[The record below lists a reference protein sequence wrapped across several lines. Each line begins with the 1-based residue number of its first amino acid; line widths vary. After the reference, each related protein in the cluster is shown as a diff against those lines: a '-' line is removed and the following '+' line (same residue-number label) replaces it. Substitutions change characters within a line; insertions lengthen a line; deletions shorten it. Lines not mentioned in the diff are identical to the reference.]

1 MQNSK
6 TDTSST
12 ASSSRRRWLGWTLA
26 SVAAGAA
33 GVAGWRQFGPR
44 QAPVPEAVAG
54 VPERWLT
61 HAFAQPGQIGTRTLE
76 SFQGKPLLIN
86 LWATWCP
93 PCIEEM
99 PELARFAARHEF
111 RPHALGPLLRVLCAG
126 GACLGACLLLRH
138 APLLGA
144 ACGALVYAGVLAG
157 LKAFGPHD
165 LAELRST
172 GLIEFLQAR
181 DVTTVLVG
189 GLATDY
195 CVKTSVLQL
204 RRAGFRV
211 IVHLD
216 ACRGIA
222 PETIDQARTR
232 MIEAGAEL
240 AQTLADIQR
249 LLDA

>member
-1 MQNSK
+1 MG
-6 TDTSST
+6 TI
-12 ASSSRRRWLGWTLA
+12 ASLDIDAQKGFTPLC
-26 SVAAGAA
+26 
-33 GVAGWRQFGPR
+33 PNEL
-44 QAPVPEAVAG
+44 PV
-54 VPERWLT
+54 
-61 HAFAQPGQIGTRTLE
+61 
-76 SFQGKPLLIN
+76 
-86 LWATWCP
+86 
-93 PCIEEM
+93 
-99 PELARFAARHEF
+99 
-111 RPHALGPLLRVLCAG
+111 AG
-126 GACLGACLLLRH
+126 GADIVAALNAQAALASLRIGSKDAHPANAAWVVTTPAAMLQPLDLPNADLTWPTHCVPGTPGFELLDGLPAPIDYDFFVWKGVEPDLHPYGAC
-138 APLLGA
+138 
-144 ACGALVYAGVLAG
+144 Y
-157 LKAFGPHD
+157 HD
-165 LAELRST
+165 LAERRST

-181 DVTTVLVG
+181 GVATVLVG

>member
-1 MQNSK
+1 MG
-6 TDTSST
+6 TI
-12 ASSSRRRWLGWTLA
+12 ASLDIDAQKGFTPLC
-26 SVAAGAA
+26 
-33 GVAGWRQFGPR
+33 PNEL
-44 QAPVPEAVAG
+44 PV
-54 VPERWLT
+54 
-61 HAFAQPGQIGTRTLE
+61 
-76 SFQGKPLLIN
+76 
-86 LWATWCP
+86 
-93 PCIEEM
+93 
-99 PELARFAARHEF
+99 
-111 RPHALGPLLRVLCAG
+111 AG
-126 GACLGACLLLRH
+126 GADIVAALNAQAALASLRIGSKDAHPANAAWVVTTPAAMLQPLDLPNADLTWPTHCVPGTPGFELLDGLPAPIDYDFFVWKGVEPDLHPYGAC
-138 APLLGA
+138 
-144 ACGALVYAGVLAG
+144 Y
-157 LKAFGPHD
+157 HD
-165 LAELRST
+165 LAERRST

-181 DVTTVLVG
+181 SVDTVLVG

>member
-1 MQNSK
+1 MG
-6 TDTSST
+6 TI
-12 ASSSRRRWLGWTLA
+12 ASLDIDAQKGFTPLC
-26 SVAAGAA
+26 
-33 GVAGWRQFGPR
+33 PNEL
-44 QAPVPEAVAG
+44 PV
-54 VPERWLT
+54 
-61 HAFAQPGQIGTRTLE
+61 
-76 SFQGKPLLIN
+76 
-86 LWATWCP
+86 
-93 PCIEEM
+93 
-99 PELARFAARHEF
+99 
-111 RPHALGPLLRVLCAG
+111 AG
-126 GACLGACLLLRH
+126 GADIVAALNAQAALASLRIGSKDAHPANAAWVVTNPAAMLQPLDLPNADLTWPTHCVPGTPGFELLDGLPAPIDYDFFVWKGVEPDLHPYGAC
-138 APLLGA
+138 
-144 ACGALVYAGVLAG
+144 Y
-157 LKAFGPHD
+157 HD
-165 LAELRST
+165 LAERRSS

-181 DVTTVLVG
+181 GVSTVLVG

-240 AQTLADIQR
+240 AQTLADVQR